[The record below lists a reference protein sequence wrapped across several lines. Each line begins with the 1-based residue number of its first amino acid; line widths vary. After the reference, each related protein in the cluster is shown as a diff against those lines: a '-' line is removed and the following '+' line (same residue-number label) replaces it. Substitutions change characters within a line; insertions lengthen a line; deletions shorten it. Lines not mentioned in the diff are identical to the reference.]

1 MANLVVFRDSSLV
14 DVDED
19 LLPLKTHGYRLAN
32 LLRVAAVRWVW
43 RKVHCLLRHVNKVGK
58 LSGVL

>member
-32 LLRVAAVRWVW
+32 LILFNDSSLMDMKEA
-43 RKVHCLLRHVNKVGK
+43 LLPP
-58 LSGVL
+58 